1 MLTPHEA
8 HNTDLGREL
17 PKRDT
22 NGEAADRP
30 LMDREVPLPGMAASN
45 DPAVLAIHQ
54 WLDGDLSEADARR
67 ADAKQVA
74 LWSRI
79 STETDQRRRM
89 ATPTHVAA
97 NIMAALPATASTTR
111 VAADAAKAMSAVTST
126 TTSTA
131 AVNHAAQA
139 AGMSMPAVA
148 AIGAALFA
156 VGIAVGKLFL

>member
-8 HNTDLGREL
+8 HNNDLGRDL
-17 PKRDT
+17 PKREST
-22 NGEAADRP
+22 GESADRP
-30 LMDREVPLPGMAASN
+30 LMDREVPLPGMEASN

-67 ADAKQVA
+67 ADARQVA

-89 ATPTHVAA
+89 ATPTHVMA
-97 NIMAALPATASTTR
+97 NIMAALPATAAAPNVVVE
-111 VAADAAKAMSAVTST
+111 VAK

-131 AVNHAAQA
+131 TFTEAAQT
-139 AGMSMPAVA
+139 AGVSTTMVVMV
-148 AIGAALFA
+148 GAAML
-156 VGIAVGKLFL
+156 VLGIVAGKFLL